1 LREGVFVWDQQADGQ
16 RTRRG
21 YARSGLGPADVERI
35 ARELVAHL
43 EAERAYLDP
52 ELRHAEV
59 AAALSVSPNHLS
71 QALHQSLGTTFNDLI
86 NRYRLEEV
94 QRRLADPANR
104 DRKVLDIV
112 RESGFAS
119 KPSFYRIFKEA
130 TGITP
135 TEYQARL
142 DRG

>member
-1 LREGVFVWDQQADGQ
+1 
-16 RTRRG
+16 
-21 YARSGLGPADVERI
+21 
-35 ARELVAHL
+35 VAHL
-43 EAERAYLDP
+43 EAEREYLDP

-71 QALHQSLGTTFNDLI
+71 QALHQGLGTTFNDLI

-104 DRKVLDIV
+104 DRKVLDIA

-130 TGITP
+130 TGLTP